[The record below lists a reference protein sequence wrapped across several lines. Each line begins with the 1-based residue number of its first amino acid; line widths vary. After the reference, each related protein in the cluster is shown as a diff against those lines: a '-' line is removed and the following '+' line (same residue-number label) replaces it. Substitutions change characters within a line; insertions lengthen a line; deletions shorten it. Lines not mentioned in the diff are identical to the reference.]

1 MTTNS
6 AVQPNAAQ
14 VAAPDGQMG
23 SGIDFL
29 TDTDA
34 GVYQLVEN
42 RTDIVRRI
50 DGQDIKGFVADP
62 EPGTDLHGRTGVGQH
77 PIERR
82 GEIAEG
88 LGRRRAMHEPLV
100 GLVTGQEVFAQ
111 KRVPV
116 GEEGAAVRGV
126 EAADVGVVGSRE
138 GSFLPATGVIGR
150 LGDADAADNLR
161 ETVMSQPGLATIL
174 AYRHAGGRRKEG
186 TKGMLRGVTAD
197 VAGIVALVADKVQ
210 QEFGIGCIQSG
221 YPKGQT
227 GMALRREC
235 AAEVGQ
241 QGLDREEPDDLGK
254 HGERA
259 AGIAAGLKDA
269 DEQVDGTLLDGGER
283 LTVAF
288 GIVQTD
294 DGEVPDVGD
303 GDGKGTAGVE
313 RLHVEHQAAP
323 PTETG
328 EIAFT
333 SLQRTVQNLDD
344 FVGFTGLGVE
354 SIVGIGPLEDD
365 GLLGVVLVEILEKAD
380 LLLGNGQERGLA
392 SGLPPA
398 VVQNGAFGIM
408 AVHEADQCLLGGKDK
423 HIAGKQRGVRILA
436 PAIRID
442 RGTRGTIDLEDVR
455 DFRLVLPQQSGQLL
469 LLMGQGANHEPLEL
483 HPIELV
489 GTKGTDSPVCSLY
502 V

>member
-6 AVQPNAAQ
+6 AVQPDAAQ

-88 LGRRRAMHEPLV
+88 LGRQRAMHEPLV

-116 GEEGAAVRGV
+116 GEEGAAVRSM

-138 GSFLPATGVIGR
+138 SSFLPTTGIIGR
-150 LGDADAADNLR
+150 LGDANAADNLR
-161 ETVMSQPGLATIL
+161 EAVMSQPGFATIL
-174 AYRHAGGRRKEG
+174 AYRHTGGRRKEG
-186 TKGMLRGVTAD
+186 TKGVLRGVVAN
-197 VAGIVALVADKVQ
+197 VAGIVAFVTDEVQ
-210 QEFGIGCIQSG
+210 QEFGLGCIQTS
-221 YPKGQT
+221 YAMGQA
-227 GMALRREC
+227 GMTLRRER
-235 AAEVGQ
+235 AAEIGQ
-241 QGLDREEPDDLGK
+241 QGLGYKKVDDLGK
-254 HGERA
+254 HGKRA
-259 AGIAAGLKDA
+259 VGIAAGLEHA
-269 DEQVDGTLLDGGER
+269 DEQVDGPFLDGTEG
-283 LTVAF
+283 LAVAF

-303 GDGKGTAGVE
+303 GNGEIVAGAQC
-313 RLHVEHQAAP
+313 LHVEHKAAP

-328 EIAFT
+328 EVTFAP
-333 SLQRTVQNLDD
+333 LQRTVEHLDD
-344 FVGFTGLGVE
+344 FVGLVGLGIE
-354 SIVGIGPLEDD
+354 GIGCIGPLEND
-365 GLLGVVLVEILEKAD
+365 GLIGIVFIEVLEKTD

>member
-6 AVQPNAAQ
+6 AVQPDAAQ

-34 GVYQLVEN
+34 GVYQLVES
-42 RTDIVRRI
+42 RTGVVSRP
-50 DGQDIKGFVADP
+50 DGQDIKSFVADP

-88 LGRRRAMHEPLV
+88 LGLRRAVDEALV
-100 GLVTGQEVFAQ
+100 GLVARQQVFGQEG
-111 KRVPV
+111 VPI
-116 GEEGAAVRGV
+116 GKERIAVRGA
-126 EAADVGVVGSRE
+126 EAADVGVVGRGE
-138 GSFLPATGVIGR
+138 GGFLPAAGVIGR
-150 LGDADAADNLR
+150 LGDAHAADDFR
-161 ETVMSQPGLATIL
+161 EGGMGQTGFATTL
-174 AYRHAGGRRKEG
+174 FHRHAGGGGEEG
-186 TKGMLRGVTAD
+186 TKGVPRGVAVD
-197 VAGIVALVADKVQ
+197 VAGIVVLVADKVQ
-210 QEFGIGCIQSG
+210 QKFGIGCIQSG

-259 AGIAAGLKDA
+259 ATIAAGLKDA

-288 GIVQTD
+288 GIMQTD

-442 RGTRGTIDLEDVR
+442 RGTGGTIDLEDVW
-455 DFRLVLPQQSGQLL
+455 DFRLMLPQQSGQLL